1 VGQSHHFDGALA
13 TSGLTRLADI
23 LSVSRHISNVP
34 ERTHALQQKGYSITS
49 SAEASSVVGNSR
61 PSAGLKIDDKFKF
74 SGLLDRQ
81 IGRLDPLEHLPHID
95 ARFSVHI
102 GEVRTTF
109 RWTVSGYQ
117 PLIPRFAITE

>member
-1 VGQSHHFDGALA
+1 VSVG
-13 TSGLTRLADI
+13 
-23 LSVSRHISNVP
+23 ISQTCQ

-109 RWTVSGYQ
+109 RWTVFGYQ